1 MPLEIEKKY
10 PALETLFKKYEV
22 EEAFLFGSAT
32 TKEVVNCN
40 DIDFLYSFSSDLSF
54 DRYASN
60 YYKLEVE
67 LTKLLNKKV
76 DLVAKK
82 TLKNPYFIENI
93 NKSKIKII

>member
-40 DIDFLYSFSSDLSF
+40 DIDFLYSFSSD
-54 DRYASN
+54 
-60 YYKLEVE
+60 
-67 LTKLLNKKV
+67 
-76 DLVAKK
+76 
-82 TLKNPYFIENI
+82 
-93 NKSKIKII
+93 